1 MKTIKFSKN
10 DIDLD
15 IKFDEERKTVWL
27 SQEEVA
33 ILFSKSRSRV
43 AHIIKEIQHNN
54 PEFARVCAENAQT
67 ASDGKSYKYS
77 VYNLDIIKE
86 IGYRI
91 DPTFTNEFCDVVN
104 YNLNST
110 NNSYLFYLTKVDKIL
125 SIISTIFIK
134 SKT

>member
-1 MKTIKFSKN
+1 MRETTHN
-10 DIDLD
+10 Q
-15 IKFDEERKTVWL
+15 
-27 SQEEVA
+27 SQDVR
-33 ILFSKSRSRV
+33 I
-43 AHIIKEIQHNN
+43 
-54 PEFARVCAENAQT
+54 CAENAQT